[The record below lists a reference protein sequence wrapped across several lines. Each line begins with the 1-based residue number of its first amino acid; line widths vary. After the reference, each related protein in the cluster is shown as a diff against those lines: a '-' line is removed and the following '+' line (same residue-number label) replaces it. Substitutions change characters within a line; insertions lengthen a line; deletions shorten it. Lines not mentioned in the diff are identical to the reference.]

1 MKARLRWDVPL
12 LTLFAYV
19 VTQPITL
26 AARPSEQKSFE
37 RTFKVAG
44 AVELVVKT
52 SSEDLKVRNG
62 DDGQVLVQCILKTQ
76 NDNDSDDE
84 DVEKAGQYIESHL
97 PVRQEGNRILIDP
110 LGNREM
116 LHHLNVEYEL
126 TVPPNSK
133 LTYETGSG
141 DLMVEGIRG
150 PVDYSSG
157 SGDVQIRSV
166 QDGVRVHTGSGD
178 VSLEDLG
185 KGPIEVSTQSG
196 DVSVRLDSKAGYDLA
211 ARTGSGDFSIGPEFT
226 LEAGDTRSEVRGK
239 VRGGG
244 APVNLRTG
252 SGDIRVD

>member
-1 MKARLRWDVPL
+1 MKACLRWAVPL
-12 LTLFAYV
+12 LILFAGV
-19 VTQPITL
+19 ATQPNTL
-26 AARPSEQKSFE
+26 AVRAADQKSFE

-44 AVELVVKT
+44 AVELMVKT
-52 SSEDLKVRNG
+52 SSEDLKVRGG
-62 DDGQVLVQCILKTQ
+62 DDGQVLVRCILKAQ
-76 NDNDSDDE
+76 NDHDFDDE

-97 PVRQEGNRILIDP
+97 PVRQEGNRVLIDP

-116 LHHLNVEYEL
+116 FHRVNVEYEL

-141 DLMVEGIRG
+141 DLIVEDIRG

-166 QDGVRVHTGSGD
+166 QDGIRVHTGSGD
-178 VSLEDLG
+178 VSLEDVG
-185 KGPIEVSTQSG
+185 KGAIEVSTQSG
-196 DVSVRLDSKAGYDLA
+196 DVSVRLDTHAGYDVTA
-211 ARTGSGDFSIGPEFT
+211 HTGSGDFSIAPEFT
-226 LEAGDTRSEVRGK
+226 LEAGDTKNDVRGK

-244 APVNLRTG
+244 TPVKLRTG